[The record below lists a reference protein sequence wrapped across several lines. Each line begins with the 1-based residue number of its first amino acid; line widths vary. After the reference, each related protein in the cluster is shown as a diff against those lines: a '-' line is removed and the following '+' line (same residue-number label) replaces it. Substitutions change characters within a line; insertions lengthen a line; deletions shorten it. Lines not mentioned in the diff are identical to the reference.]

1 MATENI
7 DQLAE
12 RYAAELQSAAFQDRL
27 ARVVAEALVKD
38 KKKIPVVSNIVAAMG
53 NIEDDIASR
62 VYAGTEKPLSDE
74 DKERIYKAIAEKLGL
89 DRPEKLKKL
98 IKEASI
104 DNALVVIQDAQDII
118 DKIKK

>member
-7 DQLAE
+7 EQLAE
-12 RYAAELQSAAFQDRL
+12 RYAAELHSAAFQDQL
-27 ARVVAEALVKD
+27 ARVVAEALAKG
-38 KKKIPVVSNIVAAMG
+38 KKIPVVSNTVAAMG
-53 NIEDDIASR
+53 KIEDDIKTR
-62 VYAGTEKPLSDE
+62 VYVESKKPLSDD
-74 DKERIYKAIAEKLGL
+74 DKERIYKAIAERLGL